1 MTGVIATAHAVSAA
15 EPPALIAVELAL
27 DCADA
32 ARLAEFWKGAIG
44 YVAEG
49 EPGPGTA
56 WLTDPRGIAPHLALI
71 EVDEPKA
78 VKNRMHIDLAVSGDG
93 PPEVR
98 WARIAAEAARLEAL
112 GATVRHEYTGRWVSM
127 ADPEG
132 NEFDVC

>member
-1 MTGVIATAHAVSAA
+1 VTTA
-15 EPPALIAVELAL
+15 EQPALIAFEVTL

-32 ARLAEFWKGAIG
+32 ATLAEFWKGAVG
-44 YVAEG
+44 YVEHG
-49 EPGPGTA
+49 DPGQGTA

-78 VKNRMHIDLAVSGDG
+78 VKNRMHIDLVVSGDG
-93 PPEVR
+93 PAEVG
-98 WARIAAEAARLEAL
+98 WARVAAEAARLEGL
-112 GATVRHEYTGRWVSM
+112 GASVRHEYTGRWISM

>member
-1 MTGVIATAHAVSAA
+1 MTAGDQ
-15 EPPALIAVELAL
+15 PALIAFEVTL

-32 ARLAEFWKGAIG
+32 AELAKFWKGAIG
-44 YVAEG
+44 YVEHAD
-49 EPGPGTA
+49 PGPGTA
-56 WLTDPRGIAPHLALI
+56 WLTDPRRIAPHLALI

-93 PPEVR
+93 PPKVT
-98 WARIAAEAARLEAL
+98 WARVAAEAARLEAL
-112 GATVRHEYTGRWVSM
+112 GATVRHEYTGRWISM